1 MNTFVC
7 ERVTVYENI
16 TRRYCEQVSEVVRV
30 WHHTSSLSHRKRA
43 RGEGR
48 EGNIICL
55 VVVFK
60 RIFVLLG
67 WLCSTGESLHL

>member
-7 ERVTVYENI
+7 ERATVYENI

-30 WHHTSSLSHRKRA
+30 WHHTSSLSHRRRA
-43 RGEGR
+43 RRREG
-48 EGNIICL
+48 GNIICL